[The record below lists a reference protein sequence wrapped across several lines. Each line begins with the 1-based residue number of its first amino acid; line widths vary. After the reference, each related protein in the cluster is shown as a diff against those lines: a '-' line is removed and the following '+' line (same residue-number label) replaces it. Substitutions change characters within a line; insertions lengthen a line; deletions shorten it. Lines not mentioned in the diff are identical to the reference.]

1 MTQVG
6 DRAPWLEKLGD
17 KILGMADSGS
27 MHTDDWQEIVAR
39 HKQKVQELLHRELLY
54 SGIISEEMTYSA
66 SLLAV
71 FGIES

>member
-1 MTQVG
+1 
-6 DRAPWLEKLGD
+6 
-17 KILGMADSGS
+17 MADSRS
-27 MHTDDWQEIVAR
+27 MPADSWKETVTR

-54 SGIISEEMTYSA
+54 SGIISEEMSYSA